1 MVCGGDEF
9 CDGIGGGCSCG
20 GGGNISDQFGTKRW
34 LFWLLPLLLPV
45 VPVPFPGVFCVIGTP
60 GIILRSTSEVEVRF
74 KKSCG
79 SPWGID
85 MNVLPFWKKSSCC
98 HFMFCYLSIYCLPTQ
113 ILNTSYA
120 TAIKYRGG
128 ERLKSLR
135 GTLLIDCI
143 PLLLSS
149 FYFFKYGEILI
160 KNVTPIC
167 K

>member
-34 LFWLLPLLLPV
+34 LFWLLPPLLPV

-60 GIILRSTSEVEVRF
+60 DIILRSTSEVEVRF

-85 MNVLPFWKKSSCC
+85 MNVFPFWKKSSCC
-98 HFMFCYLSIYCLPTQ
+98 HFMSCYLLLAHPNPKYFLSYWMCHKVQRRRKVKKFKGDTINRLSILAFVLFS
-113 ILNTSYA
+113 ILSN
-120 TAIKYRGG
+120 G
-128 ERLKSLR
+128 E
-135 GTLLIDCI
+135 GLINI
-143 PLLLSS
+143 
-149 FYFFKYGEILI
+149 I
-160 KNVTPIC
+160 TPIC